1 MNCANYYDVA
11 PLDIADMPLIDLP
24 LLALV
29 VVDIPRV

>member
-1 MNCANYYDVA
+1 MDCANYYDVA
-11 PLDIADMPLIDLP
+11 PLDVADMPLIDLP